1 VADGVPGTA
10 IDLLSADDGART
22 ARTTTDGG
30 EDVKRTLMPLA
41 LVALG
46 ALLASPVLAKQ
57 ATTHETKAK
66 SQTAAK
72 SSTPAA
78 ELVDLNTATE
88 AQLEA
93 LPGVGQAYAKKIVA
107 GRPYK
112 SKDELV
118 RRKIVPESAYKKF
131 SSQVIAKQHS

>member
-1 VADGVPGTA
+1 M
-10 IDLLSADDGART
+10 
-22 ARTTTDGG
+22 
-30 EDVKRTLMPLA
+30 KRTLMPLA
-41 LVALG
+41 LVALA
-46 ALLASPVLAKQ
+46 ALLASPALAKQ
-57 ATTHETKAK
+57 ATTHETKPK

-72 SSTPAA
+72 SAAPAA

-118 RRKIVPESAYKKF
+118 RRKIVPEATYKQFKDK
-131 SSQVIAKQHS
+131 VIAKQHS

>member
-1 VADGVPGTA
+1 M
-10 IDLLSADDGART
+10 
-22 ARTTTDGG
+22 
-30 EDVKRTLMPLA
+30 KRTRMPLA

-72 SSTPAA
+72 PSTPTA

-118 RRKIVPESAYKKF
+118 RRKIVPEATYKQFKDK
-131 SSQVIAKQHS
+131 VIAKQHS